1 MVNLYDIFQS
11 AQGGQAMENLAR
23 QYNLS
28 LQQTQKA
35 VEALLPAFSMG
46 LKRQVAEPTQAPN
59 LFAMM
64 GGPSL
69 QAFDNPFAAFTQQ
82 ATRQGNDALGAL
94 FGTKEVSRAVADQA
108 AALSGIGAEVLRAML
123 PVVATILMGGIAKTA
138 QQQPQ
143 LQDIWS
149 QMMSGSLWGLPQP
162 QQPQVQ
168 PNPNGGGL
176 LGALLGSLLQQNA
189 QQSQTASPSPSSA
202 TPKPKPDAPDAA
214 PLADMIGQMF
224 ETGRQIQQSHLDNLE
239 AIFDAFTRTP
249 PKDRA

>member
-1 MVNLYDIFQS
+1 
-11 AQGGQAMENLAR
+11 MENLAR

-46 LKRQVAEPTQAPN
+46 LKRQAAEPTQAPN
-59 LFAMM
+59 LFSMM
-64 GGPSL
+64 GGPAL
-69 QAFDNPFAAFTQQ
+69 QAFENPFAAFTQQ

-94 FGTKEVSRAVADQA
+94 FGSKEVSRAVADQA
-108 AALSGIGAEVLRAML
+108 AALSGIGTEVLRAML
-123 PVVATILMGGIAKTA
+123 PVVASILMGGIAKTA

-149 QMMSGSLWGLPQP
+149 QMMNGSLWGLPQA
-162 QQPQVQ
+162 QPQVQ

-189 QQSQTASPSPSSA
+189 QQSQATAPSPSASS
-202 TPKPKPDAPDAA
+202 KPKGDAA
-214 PLADMIGQMF
+214 ESPPLADMIGQMF
-224 ETGRQIQQSHLDNLE
+224 ETGRQIQQSHLDSLE
-239 AIFDAFTRTP
+239 AIFDAFTKP